1 MRKEV
6 WYLKFTNEVFTN
18 YEYVSTE
25 LRENRILIKSLY
37 RSYIN
42 KLSLYHQPIWE
53 CEATG
58 KKNLTYE
65 QALES
70 ERSEHDRAEFKFCQ
84 ALRVHI
90 LNRIKFR
97 TL

>member
-1 MRKEV
+1 M
-6 WYLKFTNEVFTN
+6 
-18 YEYVSTE
+18 
-25 LRENRILIKSLY
+25 SLTLNY

-42 KLSLYHQPIWE
+42 KLTLYHQPIWE

-58 KKNLTYE
+58 RQNLTYE

-70 ERSEHDRAEFKFCQ
+70 EKTEHDRAEYKFCQ
-84 ALRVHI
+84 ALRISI

-97 TL
+97 KYRLHIAERE